1 MRTRHRAFCFIAVCL
16 VWMALAVNPLFALE
30 ETGGIGMTVAQLY
43 NEISEDHRGYI
54 VVLDVFKDGPAY
66 NGGVE
71 RGDIITHINDRM
83 TKARE
88 LNDILK
94 NDIRGTEGTDITL
107 RIWRYSSK
115 ERLEIKLIR
124 VPIIY

>member
-94 NDIRGTEGTDITL
+94 MTSAEPKERTL
-107 RIWRYSSK
+107 RCAYGATARKSDWKSS
-115 ERLEIKLIR
+115 
-124 VPIIY
+124 